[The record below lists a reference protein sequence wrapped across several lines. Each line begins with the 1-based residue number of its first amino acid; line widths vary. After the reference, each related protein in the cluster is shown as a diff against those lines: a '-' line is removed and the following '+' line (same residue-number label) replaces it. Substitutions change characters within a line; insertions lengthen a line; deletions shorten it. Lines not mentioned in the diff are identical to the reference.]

1 MTASECPSCHARL
14 PEQPGRFCGS
24 CGHDLPSRDSVFEP
38 LFRPGPPPAAW
49 PSARGPS
56 QTAVPSNG
64 ETAALGYRDTSSPG
78 YRDTTAPASGE
89 TATGYGHTASLDYG
103 DLPAPGYDAPAPG
116 GYRYDDPLGYD
127 RPGGLLSPGPPAGPP
142 LPGPPS
148 SGPLSPGPLSPG
160 QLSPGSM
167 PPGPPPPGWPLPEP
181 PSAGPMPPGLLPP
194 APPLTGPPSPGTL
207 SPGPLYRPAGPGS
220 AQGPGGPRR
229 SRGTL
234 IAVIVVIVLLGIGG
248 WLVLGHGHSS
258 SSGQPGPNASAAG
271 RGSKA
276 GQKAKSGESAEL
288 ARLGGLLQQS
298 HAARIRVVRATAGVG
313 GCSMAPAAGI
323 GLMNQSI
330 KQRQKVLTELK
341 SVSVSAIP
349 GGHGVVSDLQQ
360 VLRHSVA
367 ADRDFIGWMQQI
379 QAKGKCPVNTRRSAS
394 YQAGLAASGQADR
407 AKAAFLG
414 RWNPLARKAGQPT
427 YSTGSI

>member
-1 MTASECPSCHARL
+1 MTAAECPSCHARL

-24 CGHDLPSRDSVFEP
+24 CGRDLPSRDSVFEP

-56 QTAVPSNG
+56 QAAVPSNG

-78 YRDTTAPASGE
+78 HRETGAPGYGE
-89 TATGYGHTASLDYG
+89 TATGYGQTASLDYG
-103 DLPAPGYDAPAPG
+103 DVAAPGYDAPAAG

-127 RPGGLLSPGPPAGPP
+127 RPAGLLPPGPPPGPP

-148 SGPLSPGPLSPG
+148 SGPPSPGPL
-160 QLSPGSM
+160 
-167 PPGPPPPGWPLPEP
+167 PPGPPPPGWPLPGP
-181 PSAGPMPPGLLPP
+181 PSSGPPPPGALPPGLLPP
-194 APPLTGPPSPGTL
+194 EPLLAGPPSPGSL
-207 SPGPLYRPAGPGS
+207 SPGPLYRPAGTGS
-220 AQGPGGPRR
+220 TKGPGGPRR

-234 IAVIVVIVLLGIGG
+234 IAVIVVVVLLGVGG

-258 SSGQPGPNASAAG
+258 SSGQPGPNATAAG
-271 RGSKA
+271 HGSKA
-276 GQKAKSGESAEL
+276 GQKAKSRESAEL
-288 ARLGGLLQQS
+288 AQLGGLLKQS

-313 GCSMAPAAGI
+313 GCSMAPTAGI

-330 KQRQKVLTELK
+330 RQRDKVLTQLK

-349 GGHGVVSDLQQ
+349 GGRGVVSDLQQ

-367 ADRDFIGWMQQI
+367 ADRDFIGWMQEI
-379 QAKGKCPVNTRRSAS
+379 QAKGKCPVNTRRSTS

-414 RWNPLARKAGQPT
+414 RWNPLARKFGQPT
-427 YSTGSI
+427 YSAGSI